1 MPAGWL
7 MTQGSPEK
15 PGTWQARVFL
25 AYASEDRDVALAVQ
39 EAINRYAKGKEG
51 TIDVDTWEVNSEL
64 SESILDNIQ
73 FTMRER
79 DFGVFIYSP
88 VDGKARDNVVFET
101 GLFIGMKKADHTIIL
116 LPDNYQVAP
125 SDLHGILGPPYPYD
139 EVLVAKDL
147 ATRVAKMGAA
157 GAKIVDRIRTIMAQS
172 SPHQEQPDTEQPQ
185 SGARTEQPPT
195 AAETYSRGLTSLA
208 ALGAL
213 TGVGEDVPPGRIVV
227 HATYGIGLV
236 MGFAPEGAKTRY
248 VDVQFESGIGRCK
261 LTELFVAPTGLS
273 PG

>member
-1 MPAGWL
+1 MSQA
-7 MTQGSPEK
+7 TPEK

-39 EAINRYAKGKEG
+39 EAIKRYAKGKEG
-51 TIDVDTWEVNSEL
+51 KIDVDPWEVNSEL

-101 GLFIGMKKADHTIIL
+101 GLFIGMKKADHAIIL
-116 LPDNYQVAP
+116 LPENYEVEP

-139 EVLVAKDL
+139 EVLAAKDHP
-147 ATRVAKMGAA
+147 TRVAKMGAA
-157 GAKIVDRIRTIMAQS
+157 GATIVDRIRNIMTQPPAY
-172 SPHQEQPDTEQPQ
+172 QEQPEARLPQ

-195 AAETYSRGLTSLA
+195 AAETLSTVLAFQAGQRKLTPL
-208 ALGAL
+208 
-213 TGVGEDVPPGRIVV
+213 GEDVLAGRIVV
-227 HATYGIGLV
+227 HATCGIGRVL
-236 MGFAPEGAKTRY
+236 GFDPEGVEPRY
-248 VDVQFESGIGRCK
+248 VEVQFGSGIGRYK
-261 LTELFVAPTGLS
+261 LAELFEAPIEL
-273 PG
+273 

>member
-1 MPAGWL
+1 MS
-7 MTQGSPEK
+7 QGTPEK

-51 TIDVDTWEVNSEL
+51 KIDVDTWEVNSEL

-172 SPHQEQPDTEQPQ
+172 SPRQEQPDTEQPQ

-195 AAETYSRGLTSLA
+195 AAETISRGLASLA
-208 ALGAL
+208 AMGKL
-213 TGVGEDVPPGRIVV
+213 TRVPENVSPGRIVV
-227 HATYGIGLV
+227 HATYGVGRV
-236 MGFAPEGAKTRY
+236 MGFDPEGADPRY
-248 VDVQFESGIGRCK
+248 VDVQFGSVIGRYRDS
-261 LTELFVAPTGLS
+261 ELFMAPIDL
-273 PG
+273 

>member
-1 MPAGWL
+1 
-7 MTQGSPEK
+7 MTQGSPEQ

-51 TIDVDTWEVNSEL
+51 KIDVDTWEVNSEL

-73 FTMRER
+73 YSMGER

-116 LPDNYQVAP
+116 LPDNYLVAP

-139 EVLVAKDL
+139 EVQVAKDHP
-147 ATRVAKMGAA
+147 TRVAKMGAA
-157 GAKIVDRIRTIMAQS
+157 GAKIVDRIREIMAL
-172 SPHQEQPDTEQPQ
+172 PPPRQEQSYTEQPQ

-195 AAETYSRGLTSLA
+195 AAETISRGLTSLA
-208 ALGAL
+208 AMGKL
-213 TGVGEDVPPGRIVV
+213 TRVAGDVSPGRIVV
-227 HATYGIGLV
+227 HATYGIGRV
-236 MGFAPEGAKTRY
+236 MGFDPEGAEPRY
-248 VDVQFESGIGRCK
+248 VDVQLESGIGRYK
-261 LTELFVAPTGLS
+261 TTELFEAPMGL
-273 PG
+273 